1 MKSPARRKFLKQSVA
16 AVAGMPL
23 LSDALH
29 AQESQPANSP
39 MNTRDYWI
47 SVAQRIARPVLEN
60 LAARTLKKNM
70 PVEERPGAKRT
81 PVTHLEAFGRLIAG
95 IAPWLEQDQSEPW
108 LKLAQQSLDAAT
120 DPQSPDFLNFSQG
133 TQPLVDTAFLAQGIL
148 RAPTVLW
155 KSLDAR
161 VQKNVIT
168 ALKSSRSIKPHESNW
183 LLFAAMVE
191 AALERMGEPVVRERV
206 GRALK
211 KHMEWYKG
219 DGIYGDGPNYHAD
232 YYNSFV
238 IQPMLVD
245 VITVFRNDKE
255 WKPLADEIL
264 KRAQRHAEIQE
275 RQISPEGAYPV
286 IGRSM
291 AYRFGA
297 FHGLAQIALLEKLSG
312 ITPAGVR
319 CALTKVIRRQIAAQG
334 TFDANGWLTIGF
346 CGHQPSIADNYVST
360 GSLYLCSTVL
370 LPLGLPKSNPFWNMP
385 DEPWTQAKA
394 WSGIDISGDHSI

>member
-1 MKSPARRKFLKQSVA
+1 MIDNARRMFLKRSA
-16 AVAGMPL
+16 AALAGMPV
-23 LSDALH
+23 LSETLH
-29 AQESQPANSP
+29 AQETQPAVAP
-39 MNTRDYWI
+39 MNVRDYWI

-70 PVEERPGAKRT
+70 PVEERPGAKRA
-81 PVTHLEAFGRLIAG
+81 PVTYLEAFGRLMAG
-95 IAPWLEQDQSEPW
+95 IAPWLEQDKPEPW
-108 LKLAQQSLDAAT
+108 IKLAQQALDAAT
-120 DPQSPDFLNFSQG
+120 DPQSPDYLNFHQG
-133 TQPLVDTAFLAQGIL
+133 TQPLVDSAFLAQGIL

-161 VQKNVIT
+161 VKKNVIA
-168 ALKSSRSIKPHESNW
+168 ALKSSRAIKPHENNW

-191 AALERMGEPVVRERV
+191 AALEQMGEPIVRERV
-206 GRALK
+206 GYALM
-211 KHMEWYKG
+211 KHMEWYLG
-219 DGIYGDGPNYHAD
+219 DGIYGDGPQHHAD

-245 VITVFRNDKE
+245 VITVFQKDSE
-255 WKPLADEIL
+255 WKTLADAIF

-297 FHGLAQIALLEKLSG
+297 FHGLAQISLLGKLSG
-312 ITPAGVR
+312 TTPAGVR
-319 CALTKVIRRQIAAQG
+319 CALTKVIRRQIEAPG
-334 TFDANGWLTIGF
+334 TFDSDGWLTIGF
-346 CGHQPSIADNYVST
+346 CGHQPGIADNYVST

-370 LPLGLPKSNPFWNMP
+370 LPLGLPKNNPFWNDP

-394 WSGIDISGDHSI
+394 WNGIDLPGDHSI